1 MDRRDF
7 LRQLSLYTAGAL
19 AAPPVLEVLSNPTFA
34 ASTPPTVNV
43 VKGKNYEELTR
54 RLLLSLGGMK
64 KFVHSGDKV
73 VIKPNIGWDRTPEQ
87 GANTHPLVVKTLVKM
102 ALEAG
107 ASKVQVFD
115 RSCNEERR
123 CYFNSGIKE
132 AVESIGDKRATIPSV
147 EERKFVPIVIKQ
159 GKALRDWIFYKEA
172 LEADC
177 YINVPVAKHHSLA
190 KLTLGLKN
198 SMGMLG
204 GNRGRIHQ
212 NMGQNLADIATVI
225 RPKLTVVD
233 ATRILFRNGPVG
245 GNLRDVKVLDTLL
258 ASTDPVAVD
267 SYATTLFNLR
277 PEEID
282 SIRRAYEFGLGE
294 MDLKKIRVLE
304 A

>member
-1 MDRRDF
+1 MNRRDF
-7 LRQLSLYTAGAL
+7 LRQLSLYTTGAL
-19 AAPPVLEVLSNPTFA
+19 ATPPVFELLSTPAFA
-34 ASTPPTVNV
+34 ASTPSTVNV
-43 VKGKNYEELTR
+43 AKGKNYEELTR

-64 KFVHSGDKV
+64 KFVHPGDKV

-132 AVESIGDKRATIPSV
+132 AVESLGDKRATIPYV

-198 SMGMLG
+198 SMGLLG
-204 GNRGRIHQ
+204 GNRGKIHQ
-212 NMGQNLADIATVI
+212 NMGQNLADIATVV
-225 RPKLTVVD
+225 RPRLTVVD
-233 ATRILFRNGPVG
+233 ATRILLRNGPVG
-245 GNLRDVKVLDTLL
+245 GNLRDVKVLDTLI

-282 SIRRAYEFGLGE
+282 STRRAYELGLGE

>member
-19 AAPPVLEVLSNPTFA
+19 AAPPVLEVLSNPAFA
-34 ASTPPTVNV
+34 ASTPSTVNV

-132 AVESIGDKRATIPSV
+132 AVESLGDKRATIPYV

-245 GNLRDVKVLDTLL
+245 GNLRDVKVLDTLI

>member
-132 AVESIGDKRATIPSV
+132 AVESLGDKRATIPYV

-245 GNLRDVKVLDTLL
+245 GNLRDVKVLDTLI

>member
-19 AAPPVLEVLSNPTFA
+19 AAPPVLEVLSNPAFA
-34 ASTPPTVNV
+34 ASTPSTVNV
-43 VKGKNYEELTR
+43 AKGKNYEELTR

-132 AVESIGDKRATIPSV
+132 AVESIGDKRATIPYV

-245 GNLRDVKVLDTLL
+245 GNLRDVKVLDTLI

-267 SYATTLFNLR
+267 SYATTLFNFR

-282 SIRRAYEFGLGE
+282 STRRAYELGLGE